1 MIEVEPPTKYFY
13 RNKKL
18 FKDYMETSFYR
29 SPWCILI
36 LAISF
41 IFNSQFHFS
50 QPLSGNYTIG
60 GGSPDFTTLQL
71 AADALNARGVSGPV
85 FFNLRPGTYSKNGGN
100 NSVLLLDSTVAGL
113 SSTNKITFQPDAA
126 AGGTVDNVILEMNIT
141 NTSTADAALVLV
153 SLDYI
158 TFRNI
163 TFREADASQFY
174 FSKFVQLQK
183 SSTFNPIIEGLEFNG
198 CKFEGSVSNVT
209 HKGIDLDIDVKDITI
224 RGNTFIRLAFGIVSV
239 TTSLASTGYLII
251 EDNKFLAG
259 YFING
264 PAGSAMEI
272 SGQNIFI
279 RKNILDFNGSVTNG
293 YHGIVTSILPGTQK
307 VFIEQNLV
315 KGPVSKAM
323 YLAGSGLAQP
333 DSLIVANNMININA
347 FQAWANEGAFGIW
360 VYANKASILF
370 NTIRVVGG
378 NFNALGLNSN
388 DCKVF
393 NNIIIAKPSY
403 GFNSAYAQYFNPQ
416 TANLQS
422 DYNSIF
428 IQPGSGWISTLVRS
442 NGIAY
447 NDLLQY
453 YNATGLDS
461 NSTSKD
467 IEFVSPNDLHLT
479 DCQSQ
484 DPEIRGIP
492 IPGINVDFDEELRPA
507 TEPLMGADENDTRS
521 YDMFGDP
528 FIFALPG
535 TALSIASGKFDNL
548 LADGLA
554 IPDYDNNRIRLFHYN
569 GNRTF
574 VHSGTLQTT
583 FPNPTEVKFFDVN
596 KDGYLDLISGFYTDW
611 LEIWWGDGTGGF
623 TGNSP
628 QSLAGHVRSI
638 EIGNDN
644 INNEPRAFLTIDDG
658 GFPADISWMAYIFYD
673 QTNDS
678 VDIHYFRKT
687 GTNDPDTI
695 FAVMDDM
702 AIANID
708 DEPNDE
714 IVALTIGI
722 PSPFYIFDDIT
733 VLGTYYPYGIHYQY
747 NFGNTYSYTPSSIS
761 IADFDGDGDN
771 DILTTGYDWD
781 ELILIKNQ
789 GNLVFDDEEI
799 IARQTRGFVV
809 MDYEND
815 GDLDI
820 VTVNERLEENGI
832 SVYLNDGLGNF
843 TVREN
848 CYFPY
853 ADGRPWSIV
862 ASDFDLDGRTDI
874 AITSTSDSLYVLY
887 NLGSGTVGIQDQ
899 EIVELPTSF
908 SLEQNYPNPFN
919 PTTTIQ
925 FSLPQA
931 GNVTLKVYN
940 LLGEEVR
947 TLFEDYKQAGKHSV
961 QFNANNLA
969 SGIYFYRLQT
979 GSFIETKKMILLR

>member
-1 MIEVEPPTKYFY
+1 MKA
-13 RNKKL
+13 
-18 FKDYMETSFYR
+18 
-29 SPWCILI
+29 I
-36 LAISF
+36 LAVCFVCVLTSEI
-41 IFNSQFHFS
+41 FS
-50 QPLSGNYTIG
+50 QPLSGSYTIG
-60 GGSPDFTTLQL
+60 GSSPDFATLQL
-71 AADALNARGVSGPV
+71 AADALNARGTSGPV
-85 FFNLRPGTYSKNGGN
+85 FFNIRPGTYSKNGGN
-100 NSVLLLDSTVAGL
+100 NTVLLLDSTVAGL
-113 SSTNKITFQPDAA
+113 SSTNRITFQPDAA
-126 AGGTVDNVILEMNIT
+126 AGGNVDNVILELNIT
-141 NTSTADAALVLV
+141 NTSTADHELVVV
-153 SLDYI
+153 SLDFI

-174 FSKFVQLQK
+174 FSKFVQVK
-183 SSTFNPIIEGLEFNG
+183 TSFTFNPIIEGLEFNS

-224 RGNTFIRLAFGIVSV
+224 RGNTFIRLAFGIVS
-239 TTSLASTGYLII
+239 TTTQLASTGYLTI

-264 PAGSAMEI
+264 PAGATIEI
-272 SGQNIFI
+272 SGEYVYI
-279 RKNILDFNGSVTNG
+279 RRNILDYNGSATNGFNG
-293 YHGIVTSILPGTQK
+293 ILISNAPQTKK
-307 VFIEQNLV
+307 VFIEQNLI
-315 KGPVSKAM
+315 KGPLSKAI
-323 YLAGSGLAQP
+323 YLSDYGEAQP
-333 DSLIVANNMININA
+333 DSFIIANNIINTIA
-347 FQAWANEGAFGIW
+347 FQAWANEGAFGIY
-360 VYANKASILF
+360 VSAKKANIFF
-370 NTIRVVGG
+370 NTIKVYGG
-378 NFNALGLNSN
+378 NFNALHLEDN
-388 DCKVF
+388 DCNVF

-403 GFNSAYAQYFNPQ
+403 GFNTAYAQYFNPQ

-447 NDLLQY
+447 TDLLQY

-467 IEFVSPNDLHLT
+467 IEFVSIDDLHLT

-492 IPGINVDFDEELRPA
+492 IPGINTDFDGEIRPA

-535 TALSIASGKFDNL
+535 TAFSIANGKFDNL

-554 IPDYDNNRIRLFHYN
+554 VPDYDNNQVRLFHYT
-569 GNRTF
+569 NRTF
-574 VHSGTLQTT
+574 IPSGTLQTLW
-583 FPNPTEVKFFDVN
+583 PPTETKFFDVD
-596 KDGYLDLISGFYTDW
+596 KDGHLDLIVGFYAEA
-611 LEIWWGDGTGGF
+611 LQIFWGDG
-623 TGNSP
+623 
-628 QSLAGHVRSI
+628 AGSFPSSKILVAPGQIKSI

-644 INNEPRAFLTIDDG
+644 FFQEPQVFLTIAEATLLPD
-658 GFPADISWMAYIFYD
+658 FSFMAYLADDNGRENVEIVLI
-673 QTNDS
+673 Q
-678 VDIHYFRKT
+678 KP

-695 FAVMDDM
+695 YYVMDDM

-733 VLGTYYPYGIHYQY
+733 VLGTYYPYGIHYKY
-747 NFGNTYSYTPSSIS
+747 SFGNTYSYSSSSIS
-761 IADFDGDGDN
+761 IADFDGDGDK

-789 GNLVFDDEEI
+789 GNLVFDDEVI
-799 IARQTRGFVV
+799 VARQTRGFVV

-815 GDLDI
+815 GDKDI

-853 ADGRPWSIV
+853 ADGRPLSIV

-874 AITSTSDSLYVLY
+874 AITSTTDSLYVLY
-887 NLGSGTVGIQDQ
+887 NLGGGTVGIRDQ
-899 EIVELPTSF
+899 EFTEVPTSF
-908 SLEQNYPNPFN
+908 SLSQNFPNPFN

-925 FSLPQA
+925 YSLPQA
-931 GNVTLKVYN
+931 GNVTLKIYN

-947 TLFEDYKQAGKHSV
+947 TLVEDYKQAGKHSV
-961 QFNANNLA
+961 QFNANSLA
-969 SGIYFYRLQT
+969 SGIYFYRLQS
-979 GSFIETKKMILLR
+979 GSFVETKKMVLIK